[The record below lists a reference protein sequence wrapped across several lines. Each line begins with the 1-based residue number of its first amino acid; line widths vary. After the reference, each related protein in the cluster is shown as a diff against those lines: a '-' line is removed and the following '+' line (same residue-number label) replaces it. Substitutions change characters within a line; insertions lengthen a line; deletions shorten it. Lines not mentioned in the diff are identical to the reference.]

1 MPAFLSIT
9 HRDKSQEELMCVNV
23 MTIGRDRTSTICLQD
38 PMVSRN
44 HGIIRAVGKDQF
56 YLLDTGS
63 RNGIYHNSRRISSP
77 VLLKDTDVVTIGDSI
92 INFKQEDNSLDET
105 IDNSSV
111 TDFAET
117 MHYIK
122 ADIRSVVVLVSD
134 IRGFT
139 SMSEKLPIETLT
151 KLMSSWFQ
159 EVQDIVEKNFGIVDK
174 FIGDCVLAK
183 WEVDS
188 GDTESL
194 FQALQC
200 SIELNELTSKLHQ
213 RFPEVGEPLKIGVGL
228 NQGEAAVGIGVYNTI
243 MGDVVNT
250 AFRLETAS
258 KDIGA
263 DVVMNSSFYSI
274 LPDRFPLN
282 DERIISVKG
291 KETELKVSSLSFADI
306 DGFMSS
312 RKG

>member
-1 MPAFLSIT
+1 MPAFLRIT
-9 HRDKSQEELMCVNV
+9 HKSKKEEELLCVNV

-44 HGIIRAVGKDQF
+44 HGIIRAVGRDQY

-63 RNGIYHNSRRISSP
+63 RNGIYHNKRRISSP
-77 VLLKDTDVVTIGDSI
+77 VLLKDNDVVTIGDSI
-92 INFKQEDNSLDET
+92 ICFSQEDNSLEET
-105 IDNSSV
+105 LDNNTVS
-111 TDFAET
+111 DFAET

-122 ADIRSVVVLVSD
+122 ADIRSIVVLVSD

-139 SMSEKLPIETLT
+139 TMSEKLPIETLT
-151 KLMSSWFQ
+151 KLMSQWFQ
-159 EVQDIVEKNFGIVDK
+159 EVQDIVERNFGMVDK

-194 FQALQC
+194 FQALKC
-200 SIELNELTSKLHQ
+200 SIELHELTSHLHEK
-213 RFPEVGEPLKIGVGL
+213 FPEISQPLKIGVGL
-228 NQGEAAVGIGVYNTI
+228 NQGEAAVGIGVDNTI

-258 KDIGA
+258 KDLGA
-263 DVVMNSSFYSI
+263 DVIMNSSFYSL
-274 LPDRFPLN
+274 LPNNFPLK
-282 DERIISVKG
+282 DEKTISVKG
-291 KETELKVSSLSFADI
+291 KETELKVSSLSFEDI
-306 DGFMSS
+306 SEFLKD
-312 RKG
+312 R

>member
-1 MPAFLSIT
+1 MPAFIRIT
-9 HRDKSQEELMCVNV
+9 HRDKKEEELMCVNV
-23 MTIGRDRTSTICLQD
+23 MTIGRDRSSTICLQD
-38 PMVSRN
+38 PLVSRN
-44 HGIIRAVGKDQF
+44 HGIIRAVGRDQY

-77 VLLKDTDVVTIGDSI
+77 VLLKDKDIVTIGDSVM
-92 INFKQEDNSLDET
+92 NFSQEDNSLEET
-105 IDNSSV
+105 LDGNTV

-139 SMSEKLPIETLT
+139 TMSEKLPIETLT
-151 KLMSSWFQ
+151 ELMSTWFQ
-159 EVQDIVEKNFGIVDK
+159 EVQEIVEKNFGMVDK

-183 WEVDS
+183 WEVEA

-200 SIELNELTSKLHQ
+200 SIELNRLTSKLHEKYKGIDQ
-213 RFPEVGEPLKIGVGL
+213 PLRIGVGL
-228 NQGEAAVGIGVYNTI
+228 NQGEAAVGIGVDNTI

-263 DVVMNSSFYSI
+263 DVVMNSNFYSM
-274 LPDRFPLN
+274 LPNNFPMK
-282 DERIISVKG
+282 DERTISVKG
-291 KETELKVSSLSFADI
+291 KEIELKVSSLSFNDI
-306 DGFMSS
+306 EVFLKA
-312 RKG
+312 R